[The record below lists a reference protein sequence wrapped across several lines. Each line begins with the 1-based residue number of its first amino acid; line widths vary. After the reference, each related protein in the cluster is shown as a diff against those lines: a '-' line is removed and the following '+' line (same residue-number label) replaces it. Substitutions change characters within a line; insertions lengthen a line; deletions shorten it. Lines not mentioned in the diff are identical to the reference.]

1 MTILNFIASNPL
13 VFHILIILA
22 SLAIL
27 VKASDMALFGIINYA
42 KKLGLSDYLIG
53 LIIISLGASMP
64 ELVASIMGL
73 VAGDSGIIFGTIL
86 GSNITSI
93 TLVIGVFAI
102 VGKKLALNP
111 KVLEKTELITLS
123 TVILPFI
130 LIIDGVLSRI
140 DAVILIALYL
150 GYLVYVWRKEGQ
162 LGKIKKDVKI
172 ERLYLDG
179 IIFILALLAILL
191 SARWLVFSS
200 IEIASMLNISSYIIA
215 LVVIGIGASL
225 PDLMVGLRALSSG
238 HKEIGIGNSLGSV
251 VVQSLLFLGILAMI
265 RPIEISFISIIVA
278 EITLVISLIFILYLT
293 IKRAI
298 NWKHGLILIG
308 GYVIF
313 IIISIFA

>member
-1 MTILNFIASNPL
+1 MLTEFVANYPI
-13 VFHILIILA
+13 VFHIIIILA
-22 SLAIL
+22 SLVIL
-27 VKASDMALFGIINYA
+27 VKSSDLALLGIINYA

-64 ELVASIMGL
+64 ELVASLMGV
-73 VAGDSGIIFGTIL
+73 VANDSGIIFGTIL

-93 TLVIGVFAI
+93 TLVIGIFAI
-102 VGKKLALNP
+102 VGKKLGLNP
-111 KVLEKTELITLS
+111 KVLEKTEIITLS

-130 LIIDGVLSRI
+130 LIIDGTLSRI
-140 DAVILIALYL
+140 DAGILIALYI
-150 GYLVYVWRKEGQ
+150 GYLIYVWRKEGQ
-162 LGKIKKDVKI
+162 FGKIKKDVKI
-172 ERLYLDG
+172 KRLYLDG

-200 IEIASMLNISSYIIA
+200 IEIASMLNISSYVIA

-265 RPIEISFISIIVA
+265 KPIKISFMSIIAA
-278 EITLVISLIFILYLT
+278 EIALLVSLSFILYLT
-293 IKRAI
+293 IKKSI

-308 GYVIF
+308 GYIIF
-313 IIISIFA
+313 ILFSIFV